1 MKFKVRLL
9 AIFLIGL
16 FSIQPTISL
25 SDDSLETVQLTL
37 VITAADEINLTAV
50 KQVEKG
56 INSFEAISEL
66 VAMKA
71 KETDMGTY
79 EELTISPKMITEFV
93 SFAQKTKLIDEPKN
107 IKANYWDE
115 KKQRIILFVK
125 NLFAILFF
133 LKSSFWRLY
142 FILFNIKFTQS

>member
-9 AIFLIGL
+9 VIFLIGL

-56 INSFEAISEL
+56 INSFKAIGQL
-66 VAMKA
+66 VAMEA
-71 KETDMGTY
+71 KETDWGPQIMSLGGVEAIGNTY
-79 EELTISPKMITEFV
+79 WALYVNGSMSMVGAKDV
-93 SFAQKTKLIDEPKN
+93 
-107 IKANYWDE
+107 
-115 KKQRIILFVK
+115 ILLADTFIRL
-125 NLFAILFF
+125 NLETF
-133 LKSSFWRLY
+133 
-142 FILFNIKFTQS
+142 

>member
-9 AIFLIGL
+9 VIFLIGL
-16 FSIQPTISL
+16 FSIQPTMSL

-37 VITAADEINLTAV
+37 VITSADEINLTAV

-71 KETDMGTY
+71 KETDWGPQIMSLGGVEAIGNTY
-79 EELTISPKMITEFV
+79 WALYVNGSMSMVGAKDV
-93 SFAQKTKLIDEPKN
+93 
-107 IKANYWDE
+107 
-115 KKQRIILFVK
+115 ILLADTFIRL
-125 NLFAILFF
+125 NLEAF
-133 LKSSFWRLY
+133 
-142 FILFNIKFTQS
+142 